1 MIYLVEPSYLYF
13 FHSKDSWWY
22 FQYLNLQHIQ
32 VSCPQSLTFSALNY
46 AVPMGAKYI
55 VGSLV
60 GSCVI
65 AYACDYIVSQKK
77 IFGGMQ
83 FVLPLQSHS

>member
-1 MIYLVEPSYLYF
+1 
-13 FHSKDSWWY
+13 
-22 FQYLNLQHIQ
+22 
-32 VSCPQSLTFSALNY
+32 
-46 AVPMGAKYI
+46 MGAKYI
-55 VGSLV
+55 IGSLV